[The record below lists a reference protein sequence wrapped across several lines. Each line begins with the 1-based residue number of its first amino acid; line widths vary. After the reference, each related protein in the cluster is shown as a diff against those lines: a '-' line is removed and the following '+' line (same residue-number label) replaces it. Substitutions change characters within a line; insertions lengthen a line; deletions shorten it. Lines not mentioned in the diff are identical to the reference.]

1 MFQIRLTAK
10 IRQVGPTAMPE
21 GSAGNPGI
29 PFTSKEKFTE
39 KTSVRVVEKCQ
50 LGMIQNVHM
59 ANF

>member
-1 MFQIRLTAK
+1 
-10 IRQVGPTAMPE
+10 MPE

-29 PFTSKEKFTE
+29 PFTTKEKFTE

-50 LGMIQNVHM
+50 PGMIQNVHM